1 MATACSLWFKSLDG
15 ELLSSSG
22 ILYRKV
28 VLMFWDFCR
37 WFDHSSCFALAW
49 GLAERS
55 YLIYFKI
62 NIIYIYI
69 NIINTIF
76 YHAISGICIWHILW
90 HSIWYIFGDSLWLI
104 SGGEHSAPELTVEVQ
119 RGTLWSGR
127 GTLWSWASGGGP
139 AGSHSGPE
147 LALEVWQEHFEPEG
161 AVGSGGN
168 TAI

>member
-1 MATACSLWFKSLDG
+1 MVSFYPPVEFYIVKLFSCSEIFADDLIIPHV
-15 ELLSSSG
+15 LLSHG
-22 ILYRKV
+22 VWQREATWYILK
-28 VLMFWDFCR
+28 W
-37 WFDHSSCFALAW
+37 
-49 GLAERS
+49 
-55 YLIYFKI
+55 
-62 NIIYIYI
+62 IYIYI
-69 NIINTIF
+69 NMIYTIF

-127 GTLWSWASGGGP
+127 GTLWSWASGGGS

-147 LALEVWQEHFEPEG
+147 LALEVWQEHFDPEG